1 MVDFYCPE
9 ENLVVGLDGEVHF
22 EDEAV
27 EYDKKRTM
35 YLKSLEL
42 RIVRFVN
49 QGVLRRLIFN

>member
-1 MVDFYCPE
+1 M
-9 ENLVVGLDGEVHF
+9 VVGLDGEVHF